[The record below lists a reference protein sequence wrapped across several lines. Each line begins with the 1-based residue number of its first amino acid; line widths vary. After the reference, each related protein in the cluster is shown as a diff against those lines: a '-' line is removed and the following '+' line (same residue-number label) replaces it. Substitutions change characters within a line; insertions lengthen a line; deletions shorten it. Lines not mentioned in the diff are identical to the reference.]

1 MILAYIIPPMIN
13 FYGKSFSIGE
23 LIVKGYATVFRNGL
37 PIPSYFDIT
46 SFINPGSCLFFLSIS
61 YLSGELHVLYFC
73 YLDYRPNVPRYNKV
87 LRRFDGGVRTDYR
100 SNFKENC
107 RGNYRNNEE
116 YNRDNVY
123 AKGIYEKGIYEK
135 KVDYHQSAYKPKC
148 KLHIW
153 GS

>member
-1 MILAYIIPPMIN
+1 M
-13 FYGKSFSIGE
+13 
-23 LIVKGYATVFRNGL
+23 
-37 PIPSYFDIT
+37 
-46 SFINPGSCLFFLSIS
+46 
-61 YLSGELHVLYFC
+61 
-73 YLDYRPNVPRYNKV
+73 
-87 LRRFDGGVRTDYR
+87 RRFDGGVRTDYR

-153 GS
+153 VLENIAQLEFT